1 MALSPERLEQAKLE
15 AREFVEYSLFV
26 TATLLGVP
34 LDEVAS
40 TLPIPVSEDDL
51 LYNSYV
57 SLKRQ
62 AAVLEGLNG

>member
-34 LDEVAS
+34 LDEVSS

-62 AAVLEGLNG
+62 AAVLETLNG